1 MKKFLALLL
10 AVVMVLSMTAC
21 GNKPGD
27 AAVTTTAAVHTYHTY
42 ATALA
47 TNWNPHTWEMNS
59 DSAVMAYIETPLVDM
74 TIKDSETGEYQWI
87 FQAANDIVDVTAAN
101 QGDLTKYGCDLPAG
115 MTADQITEGYVYEIK
130 LNPEMCW
137 QDGTPINA
145 DTYIYSMQQ
154 LLDPSM
160 KNYRAN
166 NYWSGE
172 SALAGALGYYNS
184 GSTVFS
190 IPNSADGATMTYAV
204 ADLVKGEDGVYTTP
218 NGDAVA
224 FGLTTGYAWMGGNS
238 LADYQGAGYI
248 PAEGCWDVLSAAADA
263 DGFVPVTDETMAALL
278 VFTSSDVW
286 GNETADQLG
295 YYMTAAYSY
304 PVVGFDTVGLYKVD
318 EYTIRY
324 VCQASYD
331 YYYFLTSCTS
341 NWIVHKDT
349 YEASKD
355 TTGKLVTTAYG
366 TAPENTMSYG
376 PYKLVSLQDA
386 KQMVFERNEKY
397 FEYDV
402 AADGTIT
409 STTSFT
415 VNGENVAQWQMDKI
429 VIDVMTDDAA
439 KQAFLK
445 GEIDDWTPSAEE
457 TVKYSTSTQLYK
469 VDETY
474 TMRLFF
480 NCDLE
485 NLKTMDESYGN
496 TNSVVLSNVN
506 FRKALSLAIDRNE
519 WVSATAGYKPAFSL
533 INSLYFYDVYEDPS
547 SIYRNTDEA
556 MGAVVGL
563 YDVAYGEGTPYADL
577 KAAHDSVTGY
587 NLTEAKNLMAKA
599 CDELVAAGLYTEG
612 DPIHIRIGYKAG
624 TLDSTDQQQLALFN
638 KFINA
643 AAEGSGFG
651 AITLEGVGD
660 LNNRYASVANG
671 EFAIGYGAWGG
682 AAFYPFTM
690 FRVYMDPTYV
700 DPIHESGCFDPATET
715 VTLNILGEDV
725 TMTWQEW
732 SVSMTG
738 TGPYANSDNETK
750 LAVLAAIEEA
760 YLERYYCIPI
770 ATSTSCSMLS
780 YKLSYFTENYNIMYG
795 FGDLRLIQPNYND
808 AEWTEYVASVGGTLS
823 YE

>member
-10 AVVMVLSMTAC
+10 AVAMVLSMTAC
-21 GNKPGD
+21 GTKNGD

-47 TNWNPHTWEMNS
+47 TNWNPHTWETNS

-172 SALAGALGYYNS
+172 SALAGATLYYHANDE
-184 GSTVFS
+184 GTYNTVYSVYES
-190 IPNSADGATMTYAV
+190 IEAAQAAGDTVYLDMWGFYGLEGAV
-204 ADLVKGEDGVYTTP
+204 
-218 NGDAVA
+218 
-224 FGLTTGYAWMGGNS
+224 
-238 LADYQGAGYI
+238 
-248 PAEGCWDVLSAAADA
+248 DA
-263 DGFVPVTDETMAALL
+263 DGNACPQWVDINDTHKYVDPADGSEVSAA
-278 VFTSSDVW
+278 DI
-286 GNETADQLG
+286 
-295 YYMTAAYSY
+295 YAAYGPAGHFTTAGNPEYVS
-304 PVVGFDTVGLYKVD
+304 VFVLNENKGAGWDVVGLYKVD

-355 TTGKLVTTAYG
+355 TTGKLVTTAYN

-376 PYKLVSLQDA
+376 PYKLVSMQDA

-445 GEIDDWTPSAEE
+445 GEIDDWAPSAEE

-469 VDETY
+469 VDETH

-485 NLKTMDESYGN
+485 NLKVMDQSYGN
-496 TNSVVLSNVN
+496 TNSVVLSNAN
-506 FRKALSLAIDRNE
+506 FRKAMSLAMDRNE

-533 INSLYFYDVYEDPS
+533 VNSLYFYDVYEDPS

-556 MGAVVGL
+556 MNAVVGL

-577 KAAHDSVTGY
+577 KAAHDSITGY
-587 NLTEAKNLMAKA
+587 NLTEAKNLMTKA

-638 KFINA
+638 KYINA
-643 AAEGSGFG
+643 AVEGTGFG
-651 AITLEGVGD
+651 KVTLEGVGD
-660 LNNRYASVANG
+660 LANRYNSVANG

-690 FRVYMDPTYV
+690 FRVYLDPSYV

-725 TMTWQEW
+725 TMTWQDW

-738 TGPYANSDNETK
+738 TGPYADADNETK

-760 YLERYYCIPI
+760 YLELYYCIPI
-770 ATSTSCSMLS
+770 ATTTSCSMLS
-780 YKLSYFTENYNIMYG
+780 YKLSYFTEDYNIMYD
-795 FGDLRLIQPNYND
+795 FGGLRLIQPNYND